1 MKLYLIGLGPG
12 DPELLTLKALR
23 LIQRLPV
30 LFYPKEE
37 GREPVALGIARPF
50 LPEGKP
56 LLPLPL
62 FTGGDP
68 KEAERAR
75 REAARRVREAL
86 SRYGEGG
93 YLVLGDSLLYASP
106 LNLLPHLEGVAVEA
120 VPGISAHQL
129 AAASLLKPIALGEEG
144 FAAVT
149 GLGPVDPEGLDRFQS
164 VFVYK
169 AKDLGPWKGPF
180 PTGRGGP
187 FCAWGC
193 RGNGSCPWGRPRGWR
208 GTIGPWWGFGEKE
221 GKDEARGARG
231 GRGARGPGAPHGEG
245 GEAFGRGPLRPLHG
259 KPLPRRG
266 LAGACPKSGASGL
279 QGDDLGGDRPGPGR
293 GGPEGRGVVR
303 LHSGDPGLYG
313 TLLEEKEALEALGVG
328 VEVVPGVTAA
338 FALAARAGL
347 SLTAPGVAQA
357 VAFTRLGVRTP
368 VPEGQ
373 DPKSL
378 ARKGLTLAVYLSGMH
393 PRRLSRELLEAGLPG
408 DTPVLYGH
416 KVAQPGEEVG
426 LTDLK
431 GLAHLPARDTTVYLV
446 GEALRAKGVR
456 SLLYDPSF
464 KHRYRR

>member
-1 MKLYLIGLGPG
+1 MGEARFVLYTGSLFPEGALRELAPKAALLDSKGMTLEEIVLALAEEARKGGGGPAPLGGPG
-12 DPELLTLKALR
+12 ALR
-23 LIQRLPV
+23 
-30 LFYPKEE
+30 
-37 GREPVALGIARPF
+37 
-50 LPEGKP
+50 
-56 LLPLPL
+56 
-62 FTGGDP
+62 DP
-68 KEAERAR
+68 
-75 REAARRVREAL
+75 
-86 SRYGEGG
+86 SGGEGG
-93 YLVLGDSLLYASP
+93 
-106 LNLLPHLEGVAVEA
+106 
-120 VPGISAHQL
+120 
-129 AAASLLKPIALGEEG
+129 
-144 FAAVT
+144 
-149 GLGPVDPEGLDRFQS
+149 
-164 VFVYK
+164 
-169 AKDLGPWKGPF
+169 
-180 PTGRGGP
+180 
-187 FCAWGC
+187 
-193 RGNGSCPWGRPRGWR
+193 PR
-208 GTIGPWWGFGEKE
+208 
-221 GKDEARGARG
+221 
-231 GRGARGPGAPHGEG
+231 
-245 GEAFGRGPLRPLHG
+245 
-259 KPLPRRG
+259 
-266 LAGACPKSGASGL
+266 
-279 QGDDLGGDRPGPGR
+279 
-293 GGPEGRGVVR
+293 
-303 LHSGDPGLYG
+303 
-313 TLLEEKEALEALGVG
+313 ALGVG

>member
-1 MKLYLIGLGPG
+1 MKRKSAYSPSAREKLAFKIPVRRSGQRHYSTSLKRCTPSKCASKRTFAT
-12 DPELLTLKALR
+12 LLPFA
-23 LIQRLPV
+23 
-30 LFYPKEE
+30 
-37 GREPVALGIARPF
+37 IARKMPV
-50 LPEGKP
+50 P
-56 LLPLPL
+56 
-62 FTGGDP
+62 
-68 KEAERAR
+68 
-75 REAARRVREAL
+75 
-86 SRYGEGG
+86 SCQ
-93 YLVLGDSLLYASP
+93 
-106 LNLLPHLEGVAVEA
+106 VA
-120 VPGISAHQL
+120 
-129 AAASLLKPIALGEEG
+129 
-144 FAAVT
+144 
-149 GLGPVDPEGLDRFQS
+149 
-164 VFVYK
+164 
-169 AKDLGPWKGPF
+169 
-180 PTGRGGP
+180 
-187 FCAWGC
+187 
-193 RGNGSCPWGRPRGWR
+193 
-208 GTIGPWWGFGEKE
+208 
-221 GKDEARGARG
+221 
-231 GRGARGPGAPHGEG
+231 
-245 GEAFGRGPLRPLHG
+245 
-259 KPLPRRG
+259 
-266 LAGACPKSGASGL
+266 
-279 QGDDLGGDRPGPGR
+279 PGPGGKAHALSPRHGAHR
-293 GGPEGRGVVR
+293 GGGPPPGLRPPPGGGGPLLLALAEEARKGGGVVR

-357 VAFTRLGVRTP
+357 VAFTRLGVRPP

>member
-1 MKLYLIGLGPG
+1 MRPVVHVVGGGPG
-12 DPELLTLKALR
+12 DPELLTVKGARLLGEARFVLYTGSLFPEGALR
-23 LIQRLPV
+23 ELAPKAALLDSKGMTLEEIV
-30 LFYPKEE
+30 L
-37 GREPVALGIARPF
+37 AL
-50 LPEGKP
+50 
-56 LLPLPL
+56 
-62 FTGGDP
+62 
-68 KEAERAR
+68 AE
-75 REAARRVREAL
+75 
-86 SRYGEGG
+86 
-93 YLVLGDSLLYASP
+93 
-106 LNLLPHLEGVAVEA
+106 
-120 VPGISAHQL
+120 
-129 AAASLLKPIALGEEG
+129 
-144 FAAVT
+144 
-149 GLGPVDPEGLDRFQS
+149 
-164 VFVYK
+164 
-169 AKDLGPWKGPF
+169 
-180 PTGRGGP
+180 
-187 FCAWGC
+187 
-193 RGNGSCPWGRPRGWR
+193 
-208 GTIGPWWGFGEKE
+208 
-221 GKDEARGARG
+221 EARKG
-231 GRGARGPGAPHGEG
+231 G
-245 GEAFGRGPLRPLHG
+245 
-259 KPLPRRG
+259 
-266 LAGACPKSGASGL
+266 
-279 QGDDLGGDRPGPGR
+279 
-293 GGPEGRGVVR
+293 GVVR

-313 TLLEEKEALEALGVG
+313 TLLEEKEALEALGIG

-347 SLTAPGVAQA
+347 SLTAPEVAQA